1 MANITLIGPLRW
13 TGSLRPGESVP
24 ISTDILVPEPSDSA
38 NLVFV
43 VTARAFRTSPHVHT
57 VGIGQISVVTNDP
70 PGGLNLNFPLIN
82 THPEQGLEAANIS
95 IAVIS

>member
-1 MANITLIGPLRW
+1 MANIQIFGPLRW
-13 TGSLRPGESVP
+13 VGSLRPGESVP

-43 VTARAFRTSPHVHT
+43 VTARALRTSLQVKT
-57 VGIGQISVVTNDP
+57 AGIGQISVVTNDS

-82 THPEQGLEAANIS
+82 THPEHALEAANIS